1 MHKDPFNLT
10 GEYDTTEYKKLIPKV
25 EIPKNHKHQNVNRHK
40 QKMKAKRLR
49 KNEPGNPGSSCGE
62 PVNQASVSH
71 LKSTLMQIGL

>member
-1 MHKDPFNLT
+1 MKGFMHKDPLNLT

-49 KNEPGNPGSSCGE
+49 KMNLEMFQEFYYSKVLLIC
-62 PVNQASVSH
+62 
-71 LKSTLMQIGL
+71 LRD